1 MKRFMTIAI
10 PCFMA
15 FAAAQ
20 AHDGGHGPVAG
31 SAAFRTWVFDATG
44 QKMEGLFESAR
55 GGLVRIRTASGE
67 LQSVELRKLS
77 DEDRHWVQDRLEEI
91 RRLNNH
97 RVPLR
102 LVSQKEASGKNP
114 ENTKAKAVFEHFKP
128 FEKSLG
134 LSWDDQ
140 FFYIESNGMP
150 DHLMMIGIT
159 AWQQQVPLPQN
170 YKGDNAW
177 RIPLYPVPAK
187 EPMSAK
193 ENFFRGAIAL
203 AINGVPIF
211 NPIKNDGVTDT
222 KIAGELDDW
231 GGHCGRG
238 DDYHYHLPPVHLEKE
253 AGKGK
258 PVGYALDGYPIFGF
272 DEADGSP
279 VKKLD
284 WLNGH
289 KDDKGNYHYHSTKTY
304 PYLNGGFYGEVV
316 ERDGQV
322 DPQPRAF
329 SPRQALPPLRGAKI
343 TGFERSKDDKTMSV
357 IFDMKGDKRAVN
369 YTFNDDKTVSF
380 QFDNGKDGVEVE
392 KYSLNERRR
401 GDNPPQAKDQQKKGG
416 QRKDQQKKA
425 GPDRKDQQK
434 KGGPN
439 RKDQQKKGGPDRK
452 DQQKKGGQRPPE
464 EPNPKAGD
472 YVKIM
477 PKRTGN
483 FILSSTAIKDGG
495 ELPKEFNGDGEGAT
509 LPLAWKGAPE
519 GTKSYALVMDHLA
532 RGDEMKV
539 YWVIWDIPADVTSLP
554 KNVKGVGKLG
564 ATWKRGESYVTPH
577 SAGGGTK
584 SYTLTVYALSD
595 VPKID
600 TEKTEVTRDVLLTA
614 MKDLVLDSA
623 ELKVNYTRPDEMSYI
638 LWGTGAMATAGAFSF
653 LSLQQI
659 RKRSAMKVTE

>member
-1 MKRFMTIAI
+1 MKRFLVIAMLGFVVSAV
-10 PCFMA
+10 CH
-15 FAAAQ
+15 

-31 SAAFRTWVFDATG
+31 SAALRSSVVDATG
-44 QKMEGLFESAR
+44 QKIEGVFESAR
-55 GGLVRIRTASGE
+55 GGLVRIRTATGE
-67 LQSVELRKLS
+67 LQSVELRNLS
-77 DEDRHWVQDRLEEI
+77 ADDRHWVQHRLEEI
-91 RRLNNH
+91 ARLNNH

-102 LVSQKEASGKNP
+102 LVSQKENDGKNP
-114 ENTKAKAVFEHFKP
+114 EIIKAKEVFDHFKP

-134 LSWDDQ
+134 LSWDDR
-140 FFYIESNGMP
+140 FFYVESNGMP
-150 DHLMMIGIT
+150 DHPMMIGIT

-177 RIPLYPVPAK
+177 RIPLHPVPAR

-222 KIAGELDDW
+222 KIAGELDEW

-258 PVGYALDGYPIFGF
+258 PVGYALDGYPIYGF

-284 WLNGH
+284 WMNGH
-289 KDDKGNYHYHSTKTY
+289 KDEKGNYHYHSTKTY

-322 DPQPRAF
+322 DPQPRAV

-343 TGFERSKDDKTMSV
+343 TGFERSKDDRKMSV
-357 IFDMKGDKRAVN
+357 IYDVRGDKRAVN
-369 YTFNDDKTVSF
+369 YTFNDDKSISF
-380 QFDNGKDGVEVE
+380 QFDNGTDGVEVE
-392 KYSLNERRR
+392 TYSIQERRR
-401 GDNPPQAKDQQKKGG
+401 GDNPPQKQDQQKKGG

-434 KGGPN
+434 KGG
-439 RKDQQKKGGPDRK
+439 QRK

-472 YVKIM
+472 YVKLT

-483 FILSSTAIKDGG
+483 FILSSSVVKNGE
-495 ELPKEFNGDGEGAT
+495 ELPREFTGDGEGAT
-509 LPLAWKGAPE
+509 LPLSWKGAPK

-539 YWVIWDIPADVTSLP
+539 YWVVWDIPAEVTSLP
-554 KNVKGVGKLG
+554 KNVQGIGKLG
-564 ATWKRGESYVTPH
+564 ATWKRGETYVTPH

-584 SYTLTVYALSD
+584 TYNLTVYALSE

-600 TEKTEVTRDVLLTA
+600 PEKTEVTRDALLTA
-614 MKDLVLDSA
+614 IKDLIIDSA
-623 ELKVNYTRPDEMSYI
+623 ELKVNYTRPDGMSYI
-638 LWGTGAMATAGAFSF
+638 YWGSGACAMAGVISF
-653 LSLQQI
+653 LSLSQI
-659 RKRSAMKVTE
+659 RKHSVAKVVE